1 MPLFHTRQEIAGISG
16 LLSAMQL
23 LPDSLAALADID
35 FASLER
41 LYLVGSGDS
50 YAIALMVEE
59 YLNRCGTIQCRAVQS
74 LAFLG
79 IPVERFSATSL
90 VVVISAS
97 GRPSPVLDALAH
109 ALTTKASVVGMTN
122 SPGSPFANLSSRMLF
137 TLASKKGMPTQ
148 SSSATLF
155 LLMRLVER
163 ILQAKTAVPEMKG
176 VDIPCLSQ
184 DWENAQWQAWL
195 AEYAEAFSSRRVV
208 FLGNGKFVEDLSAIF
223 PEGYSVDSKKEDP
236 EGFRSGISWEGLS
249 FTPDNHYLYVAA
261 EGALK
266 QDGPLASPVN
276 SSPARILKFRYNG
289 GDKKPQL
296 EKSFLYNVDPVSHIS
311 KFAIN
316 DNGVSEVLALNE
328 NKLLVVERSGRN
340 ASEGFND
347 WDFTVKVWLADTAA
361 STNIKEIKS
370 LAQVEKRS
378 IIQPVVKK
386 LLIDFSDVTNAPD
399 CIEGVTFGPMID
411 GKKTL
416 IFVSDN
422 NFQPYQN
429 TKFYLFQDV
438 NDVLK

>member
-1 MPLFHTRQEIAGISG
+1 MNIKSILLSGAALSIVLSFSTNSVASESG
-16 LLSAMQL
+16 LKYIGEYTIPTSFAWKNVPFGGLSAIRWHEGEQRFYAISDSRNTPTEGKPRFYKLKIDVSSSGIKDVIVEQQYDLLDADGEAFKKGFVDAEGLVITPENQL
-23 LPDSLAALADID
+23 LWSSEA
-35 FASLER
+35 
-41 LYLVGSGDS
+41 
-50 YAIALMVEE
+50 
-59 YLNRCGTIQCRAVQS
+59 
-74 LAFLG
+74 
-79 IPVERFSATSL
+79 
-90 VVVISAS
+90 
-97 GRPSPVLDALAH
+97 
-109 ALTTKASVVGMTN
+109 
-122 SPGSPFANLSSRMLF
+122 GSPLRKS
-137 TLASKKGMPTQ
+137 TLT
-148 SSSATLF
+148 
-155 LLMRLVER
+155 
-163 ILQAKTAVPEMKG
+163 
-176 VDIPCLSQ
+176 
-184 DWENAQWQAWL
+184 
-195 AEYAEAFSSRRVV
+195 
-208 FLGNGKFVEDLSAIF
+208 GKFVEDLSAIF

-249 FTPDNHYLYVAA
+249 FTPDSQYLYVAA

-266 QDGPLASPVN
+266 QDGPLASPMN

-289 GDKKPQL
+289 DDKKPQL

-347 WDFTVKVWLADTAA
+347 WDFTVKVWLADTAT
-361 STNIKEIKS
+361 STDIKEIKS

-399 CIEGVTFGPMID
+399 CIEGVTFGPLID

>member
-1 MPLFHTRQEIAGISG
+1 MI
-16 LLSAMQL
+16 
-23 LPDSLAALADID
+23 
-35 FASLER
+35 
-41 LYLVGSGDS
+41 V
-50 YAIALMVEE
+50 
-59 YLNRCGTIQCRAVQS
+59 
-74 LAFLG
+74 
-79 IPVERFSATSL
+79 
-90 VVVISAS
+90 
-97 GRPSPVLDALAH
+97 
-109 ALTTKASVVGMTN
+109 
-122 SPGSPFANLSSRMLF
+122 
-137 TLASKKGMPTQ
+137 
-148 SSSATLF
+148 
-155 LLMRLVER
+155 
-163 ILQAKTAVPEMKG
+163 
-176 VDIPCLSQ
+176 
-184 DWENAQWQAWL
+184 
-195 AEYAEAFSSRRVV
+195 
-208 FLGNGKFVEDLSAIF
+208 
-223 PEGYSVDSKKEDP
+223 KKEDP

-361 STNIKEIKS
+361 STDIKEIKS

>member
-1 MPLFHTRQEIAGISG
+1 MKTQPATGETYPKSDLF
-16 LLSAMQL
+16 
-23 LPDSLAALADID
+23 
-35 FASLER
+35 
-41 LYLVGSGDS
+41 
-50 YAIALMVEE
+50 
-59 YLNRCGTIQCRAVQS
+59 N
-74 LAFLG
+74 
-79 IPVERFSATSL
+79 
-90 VVVISAS
+90 
-97 GRPSPVLDALAH
+97 
-109 ALTTKASVVGMTN
+109 KA
-122 SPGSPFANLSSRMLF
+122 
-137 TLASKKGMPTQ
+137 
-148 SSSATLF
+148 
-155 LLMRLVER
+155 
-163 ILQAKTAVPEMKG
+163 
-176 VDIPCLSQ
+176 
-184 DWENAQWQAWL
+184 
-195 AEYAEAFSSRRVV
+195 
-208 FLGNGKFVEDLSAIF
+208 
-223 PEGYSVDSKKEDP
+223 
-236 EGFRSGISWEGLS
+236 
-249 FTPDNHYLYVAA
+249 
-261 EGALK
+261 
-266 QDGPLASPVN
+266 
-276 SSPARILKFRYNG
+276 ARILKFRYNG